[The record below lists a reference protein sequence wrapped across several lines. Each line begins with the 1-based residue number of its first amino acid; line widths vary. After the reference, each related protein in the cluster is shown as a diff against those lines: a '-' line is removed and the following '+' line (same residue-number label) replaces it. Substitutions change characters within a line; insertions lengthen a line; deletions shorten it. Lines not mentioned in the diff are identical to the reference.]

1 MNKKLQ
7 LFSVILVL
15 ASLAL
20 TAHAGNSFQNPSGS
34 FAVLNVNGGGNTWY
48 YLAPSGGA
56 NPQFENRDFDND
68 NGGSAYN
75 PATDS
80 LVFNGFE
87 INTYQ
92 DGSDSV
98 FNGRLY
104 YRVYKEG
111 SAPGGYSHFET
122 YASTDLGG
130 GYYRRQVTEGNIDL
144 LALASSGNG
153 NYILDVYVEGWVDWG
168 NGGGTHDDTIW
179 QNAAGAT
186 LYNSALQS
194 PYTFSAE
201 FSVTD
206 GSSAVPEPTTAL
218 IFVVGLIGVGY
229 CRRARRFLCA

>member
-1 MNKKLQ
+1 NKKLQ

-20 TAHAGNSFQNPSGS
+20 SARADYGFEPTSGS
-34 FAVLNVNGGGNTWY
+34 FAVLNVNEGGNAWY
-48 YLAPSGGA
+48 YLAPSGGV

-87 INTYQ
+87 ITTWQTDANV
-92 DGSDSV
+92 V

-122 YASTDLGG
+122 YAFSDLGG
-130 GYYRRQVTEGNIDL
+130 GKRQRQVTAGNIDL

-153 NYILDVYVEGWVDWG
+153 TYHLDVYVEGWVDWD
-168 NGGGTHDDTIW
+168 GGTTQDDTFW

-186 LYNSALQS
+186 LKDISEQS
-194 PYTFSAE
+194 PYIFSSE
-201 FSVTD
+201 FSITD
-206 GSSAVPEPTTAL
+206 GGGSAVPEPTTAL
-218 IFVVGLIGVGY
+218 IFAVGLIGVGY
-229 CRRARRFLCA
+229 CRRVRRFLCA